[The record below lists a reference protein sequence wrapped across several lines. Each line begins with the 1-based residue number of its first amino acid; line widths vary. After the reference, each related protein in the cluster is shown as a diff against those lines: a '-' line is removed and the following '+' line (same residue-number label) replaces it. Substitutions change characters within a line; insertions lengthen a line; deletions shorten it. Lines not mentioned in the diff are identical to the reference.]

1 MRTRFTFGLVVV
13 AAAGLAAAC
22 STPSTPGAADTSS
35 GSGGTITVALAD
47 DPGTIDPTLANT
59 LASRVVFTSFCEKLY
74 DVNNALQPIPQLAT
88 ALPKT
93 SSDGLTVT
101 IPVRSGAKFND
112 GTPFNA
118 QAVVTSLQRDLTLA
132 GSGRAKEI
140 AAIQSVS
147 APDATTVQ
155 IKLKHPFSPLV
166 AQLADRAGLVMSP
179 TALQKEGAKFATNP
193 VCVGPFKFSSRVE

>member
-22 STPSTPGAADTSS
+22 STPSTPGATNSS
-35 GSGGTITVALAD
+35 GGGSSGGTIVVALAD

-74 DVNNALQPIPQLAT
+74 DVNNSLQPTPQLAT

-101 IPVRSGAKFND
+101 IPVRSGVKFND

-118 QAVVTSLQRDLTLA
+118 QAVVTSLQ
-132 GSGRAKEI
+132 
-140 AAIQSVS
+140 
-147 APDATTVQ
+147 
-155 IKLKHPFSPLV
+155 
-166 AQLADRAGLVMSP
+166 
-179 TALQKEGAKFATNP
+179 
-193 VCVGPFKFSSRVE
+193 